1 MKIPSCALSQFC
13 VLLTERRLK
22 LEKLAPCGVNALG
35 PLRLKNIY
43 SLSLL
48 ASLSL
53 SPIIVSAQQSIET
66 GLITIESD
74 KQTADNS
81 IGVVTAQGNV
91 RLVHVDRGIVATGRQ
106 AQYFMKEER
115 IVLSGDVDIVQKN
128 GDLLQADRIVYSL
141 VDERALAT
149 PSENQQVFSQWSFGG
164 NDDDSTPVIP

>member
-1 MKIPSCALSQFC
+1 M
-13 VLLTERRLK
+13 
-22 LEKLAPCGVNALG
+22 NALG

-53 SPIIVSAQQSIET
+53 SPVIVSAQQSVET

-74 KQTADNS
+74 QQTADNS

-149 PSENQQVFSQWSFGG
+149 PSEHEQVFSQWSFGA
-164 NDDDSTPVIP
+164 DADDSTPVIP

>member
-1 MKIPSCALSQFC
+1 M
-13 VLLTERRLK
+13 
-22 LEKLAPCGVNALG
+22 NALE

-48 ASLSL
+48 VSLSL
-53 SPIIVSAQQSIET
+53 SPIIVSAQQSVET

-74 KQTADNS
+74 QQTADNS

-128 GDLLQADRIVYSL
+128 GDLLQADMIVYSL
-141 VDERALAT
+141 VDERAFAT
-149 PSENQQVFSQWSFGG
+149 PSENEQVFSQWSLG
-164 NDDDSTPVIP
+164 NDSGDSSLVIP

>member
-1 MKIPSCALSQFC
+1 MAKIPQPAAS
-13 VLLTERRLK
+13 
-22 LEKLAPCGVNALG
+22 GVIALG
-35 PLRLKNIY
+35 TLRLKNIY
-43 SLSLL
+43 SLFLT

-53 SPIIVSAQQSIET
+53 CCGIVNAQQSTET

-74 KQTADNS
+74 QQTADNS

-141 VDERALAT
+141 FDERALAT
-149 PSENQQVFSQWSFGG
+149 PSENEQVFSQWSFGA
-164 NDDDSTPVIP
+164 DADDSTPVIP

>member
-1 MKIPSCALSQFC
+1 M
-13 VLLTERRLK
+13 
-22 LEKLAPCGVNALG
+22 NALE

-48 ASLSL
+48 FSLSL
-53 SPIIVSAQQSIET
+53 SPIIVSAQQSVET

-74 KQTADNS
+74 QQTADNS

-149 PSENQQVFSQWSFGG
+149 PSENEQVFSQWSFGA
-164 NDDDSTPVIP
+164 DADDSTPVIP

>member
-1 MKIPSCALSQFC
+1 M
-13 VLLTERRLK
+13 
-22 LEKLAPCGVNALG
+22 NALG

-53 SPIIVSAQQSIET
+53 SPVIVSAQQSIET

-74 KQTADNS
+74 QQTADNS

-149 PSENQQVFSQWSFGG
+149 PSENEQVFSQWSFGA
-164 NDDDSTPVIP
+164 DADDSTPVIP

>member
-1 MKIPSCALSQFC
+1 MAL
-13 VLLTERRLK
+13 
-22 LEKLAPCGVNALG
+22 
-35 PLRLKNIY
+35 
-43 SLSLL
+43 LSLC
-48 ASLSL
+48 SV
-53 SPIIVSAQQSIET
+53 IVNAQQSTET

-74 KQTADNS
+74 QQTADNS

-128 GDLLQADRIVYSL
+128 GDLLQADKIVYSL

-149 PSENQQVFSQWSFGG
+149 PSDDQQVFSQWSFGG
-164 NDDDSTPVIP
+164 DDDDSTPVIP

>member
-1 MKIPSCALSQFC
+1 M
-13 VLLTERRLK
+13 
-22 LEKLAPCGVNALG
+22 NALG

-53 SPIIVSAQQSIET
+53 SPIIVSAQQSVET

-74 KQTADNS
+74 QQTADNS

-149 PSENQQVFSQWSFGG
+149 PSENEQVFSQWSFGV
-164 NDDDSTPVIP
+164 DADDSTPVIP

>member
-1 MKIPSCALSQFC
+1 M
-13 VLLTERRLK
+13 
-22 LEKLAPCGVNALG
+22 NALG

-48 ASLSL
+48 ASLFL

-66 GLITIESD
+66 DLITIESD
-74 KQTADNS
+74 QQTADNS

-115 IVLSGDVDIVQKN
+115 IVLSGDVDVVQKN

-149 PSENQQVFSQWSFGG
+149 PSENEQVFSQWSFGA
-164 NDDDSTPVIP
+164 DADDSTPVIP

>member
-1 MKIPSCALSQFC
+1 M
-13 VLLTERRLK
+13 
-22 LEKLAPCGVNALG
+22 
-35 PLRLKNIY
+35 KNIC

-53 SPIIVSAQQSIET
+53 FPVIVRAQQSTET

-74 KQTADNS
+74 QQTADNS

-91 RLVHVDRGIVATGRQ
+91 RLIHIDRGIVATGRQ
-106 AQYFMKEER
+106 AQYFIKEES

-149 PSENQQVFSQWSFGG
+149 PSENEQVFSQWSFGTYA
-164 NDDDSTPVIP
+164 DDSTQVIP

>member
-1 MKIPSCALSQFC
+1 M
-13 VLLTERRLK
+13 
-22 LEKLAPCGVNALG
+22 
-35 PLRLKNIY
+35 KNIC

-53 SPIIVSAQQSIET
+53 FPVIVRAQQSTET

-74 KQTADNS
+74 QQTADNS

-91 RLVHVDRGIVATGRQ
+91 RLIHIDRGIVATGRQ
-106 AQYFMKEER
+106 AQYFIKEES

-149 PSENQQVFSQWSFGG
+149 PSENEQVFSQWSFGT
-164 NDDDSTPVIP
+164 DADDSTQVIP

>member
-1 MKIPSCALSQFC
+1 MKAL
-13 VLLTERRLK
+13 E
-22 LEKLAPCGVNALG
+22 

-48 ASLSL
+48 AVLSFFAL
-53 SPIIVSAQQSIET
+53 NVNAQQSTET

-74 KQTADNS
+74 QQTADNS
-81 IGVVTAQGNV
+81 VGVVTAQGNV

-141 VDERALAT
+141 ADERALAT
-149 PSENQQVFSQWSFGG
+149 PSEDQQVFSQWSFGA
-164 NDDDSTPVIP
+164 DADESTPVIP

>member
-1 MKIPSCALSQFC
+1 M
-13 VLLTERRLK
+13 
-22 LEKLAPCGVNALG
+22 
-35 PLRLKNIY
+35 
-43 SLSLL
+43 

-53 SPIIVSAQQSIET
+53 CSAIVNAQQSTET

-74 KQTADNS
+74 QQTADNS

-128 GDLLQADRIVYSL
+128 GDLLQVDKIV
-141 VDERALAT
+141 
-149 PSENQQVFSQWSFGG
+149 
-164 NDDDSTPVIP
+164 

>member
-1 MKIPSCALSQFC
+1 M
-13 VLLTERRLK
+13 
-22 LEKLAPCGVNALG
+22 NALG

-53 SPIIVSAQQSIET
+53 FPAIVSAQQSTET

-74 KQTADNS
+74 QQTADNS

-149 PSENQQVFSQWSFGG
+149 PSENEQVFSQWSFGA
-164 NDDDSTPVIP
+164 DADDSTPVIP

>member
-1 MKIPSCALSQFC
+1 M
-13 VLLTERRLK
+13 
-22 LEKLAPCGVNALG
+22 NALG
-35 PLRLKNIY
+35 PLRLKDIY

-53 SPIIVSAQQSIET
+53 SPVIVSAQQSIET

-74 KQTADNS
+74 QQTADNS

-115 IVLSGDVDIVQKN
+115 IVLSGEVDIVQKN

-149 PSENQQVFSQWSFGG
+149 PLENEQVFSQWSFGA
-164 NDDDSTPVIP
+164 DTDDSTPVIP

>member
-1 MKIPSCALSQFC
+1 

-22 LEKLAPCGVNALG
+22 CEKLAPYGVNALG

-53 SPIIVSAQQSIET
+53 SPVIVSAQQSIET

-74 KQTADNS
+74 QQTSDNS

-149 PSENQQVFSQWSFGG
+149 PSENEQVFSQWSFGA
-164 NDDDSTPVIP
+164 DPDDSTPVIP

>member
-149 PSENQQVFSQWSFGG
+149 PSENEQVFSQWSFGA
-164 NDDDSTPVIP
+164 DADDSTQVIP

>member
-1 MKIPSCALSQFC
+1 MAL
-13 VLLTERRLK
+13 
-22 LEKLAPCGVNALG
+22 
-35 PLRLKNIY
+35 
-43 SLSLL
+43 LSLC
-48 ASLSL
+48 SV
-53 SPIIVSAQQSIET
+53 IVNAQQSTET

-74 KQTADNS
+74 QQTADNS

-128 GDLLQADRIVYSL
+128 GDLLQADKIVYSL

-164 NDDDSTPVIP
+164 DDDDSTPVIP

>member
-1 MKIPSCALSQFC
+1 M
-13 VLLTERRLK
+13 
-22 LEKLAPCGVNALG
+22 
-35 PLRLKNIY
+35 KNIC

-53 SPIIVSAQQSIET
+53 FPVIVRAQQSTET

-74 KQTADNS
+74 QQTADNS

-91 RLVHVDRGIVATGRQ
+91 RLIHIDRGIVATSRQ
-106 AQYFMKEER
+106 AQYFIKEER

-149 PSENQQVFSQWSFGG
+149 PSENEQVFSQWSFGT
-164 NDDDSTPVIP
+164 DADDSTQVIP

>member
-1 MKIPSCALSQFC
+1 M
-13 VLLTERRLK
+13 
-22 LEKLAPCGVNALG
+22 
-35 PLRLKNIY
+35 KNIC

-48 ASLSL
+48 ALLSL
-53 SPIIVSAQQSIET
+53 VPVIVRAQQTTET

-74 KQTADNS
+74 QQTADNS

-91 RLVHVDRGIVATGRQ
+91 RLIHIDRGIVATGRQ
-106 AQYFMKEER
+106 AQYFIKEES

-149 PSENQQVFSQWSFGG
+149 PSENEQVFSQWSFGT
-164 NDDDSTPVIP
+164 DADDSTQVIP

>member
-1 MKIPSCALSQFC
+1 
-13 VLLTERRLK
+13 
-22 LEKLAPCGVNALG
+22 
-35 PLRLKNIY
+35 LKNIC

-53 SPIIVSAQQSIET
+53 FPVIVRAQQSTET

-74 KQTADNS
+74 QQTADNS

-91 RLVHVDRGIVATGRQ
+91 RLIHIDRGIVATGRQ
-106 AQYFMKEER
+106 AQYFIKEES

-149 PSENQQVFSQWSFGG
+149 PSENEQVFSQWSFGT
-164 NDDDSTPVIP
+164 DADDSTQVIP

>member
-1 MKIPSCALSQFC
+1 MK
-13 VLLTERRLK
+13 
-22 LEKLAPCGVNALG
+22 ALG

-48 ASLSL
+48 ASLYL
-53 SPIIVSAQQSIET
+53 FPVIVSAQQSTET

-74 KQTADNS
+74 QQTSDNS

-91 RLVHVDRGIVATGRQ
+91 RLIHIDRGIVATGRQ
-106 AQYFMKEER
+106 AQYFIKEES

-149 PSENQQVFSQWSFGG
+149 PSENEQVFSQWSFGT
-164 NDDDSTPVIP
+164 DADDSTQVIP

>member
-1 MKIPSCALSQFC
+1 M
-13 VLLTERRLK
+13 
-22 LEKLAPCGVNALG
+22 NALG

-74 KQTADNS
+74 QQTADNS

-91 RLVHVDRGIVATGRQ
+91 RLVHVDRGIVATCRQ

-128 GDLLQADRIVYSL
+128 GDLLQADRIVYFL

-149 PSENQQVFSQWSFGG
+149 PSQNEQVFSQWSFGA
-164 NDDDSTPVIP
+164 DADADDSTPVIP

>member
-1 MKIPSCALSQFC
+1 M
-13 VLLTERRLK
+13 
-22 LEKLAPCGVNALG
+22 NALG

-53 SPIIVSAQQSIET
+53 SPIIVSAQQSIEA

>member
-1 MKIPSCALSQFC
+1 M
-13 VLLTERRLK
+13 
-22 LEKLAPCGVNALG
+22 
-35 PLRLKNIY
+35 
-43 SLSLL
+43 

-53 SPIIVSAQQSIET
+53 CSAIVNAQQSTET

-74 KQTADNS
+74 QQTADNS

-128 GDLLQADRIVYSL
+128 GDLLQADKIVYSL
-141 VDERALAT
+141 ADERARAT

-164 NDDDSTPVIP
+164 NDDSTPVFP

>member
-1 MKIPSCALSQFC
+1 M
-13 VLLTERRLK
+13 
-22 LEKLAPCGVNALG
+22 
-35 PLRLKNIY
+35 KNIC

-53 SPIIVSAQQSIET
+53 FPVIVRAQQSTET

-74 KQTADNS
+74 QQTADNS

-91 RLVHVDRGIVATGRQ
+91 RLIHIDRGIVATGRQ
-106 AQYFMKEER
+106 AQYFIKEES

-141 VDERALAT
+141 VEERALAT
-149 PSENQQVFSQWSFGG
+149 PSENQQVFSQWSFGA
-164 NDDDSTPVIP
+164 DADDSTQVIP